1 MQAAPQNNNIFDP
14 VHDAHSIEQVAF
26 VVQFDRFLEDEVFKA
41 IVEDSS
47 KFEQQLPAKSM
58 IQNFAIAF
66 GSPNTP
72 PPNLHGAVSYRK
84 FAANGTLDTELRVE
98 RNSFT
103 YVTTSYTRWNPSWLK
118 AKEYLEA
125 LLVEYIKH
133 ARVST
138 ISLSYTDKYIWRGTD
153 NEFRPN
159 LLIDETS
166 NFVSHNI
173 FNIEDF
179 WHSHTGAFYKVSPYV
194 KRLLNFNVD
203 ALEEPIQGK
212 MTKVVALTTVL
223 TDMLDQPGYEAL
235 GSGANLVAVFNDSM
249 QSMHNF
255 SKDILKGTLTTEVQR
270 RIGLL

>member
-14 VHDAHSIEQVAF
+14 VHEAHSIEQVAF
-26 VVQFDRFLEDEVFKA
+26 VLQFDRFLEDDAFKA
-41 IVEDSS
+41 IVEESS
-47 KFEQQLPAKSM
+47 KFEKQLPAKSM

-66 GSPNTP
+66 GTPNSP
-72 PPNLHGAVSYRK
+72 PPNVHGAVSYRK
-84 FAANGTLDTELRVE
+84 FATNGTLDTELRVE
-98 RNSFT
+98 RNGFT
-103 YVTTSYTRWNPSWLK
+103 YVTTSYTRWNPTWQK

-125 LLVEYIKH
+125 LLIQYIKH

-159 LLIDETS
+159 LLIDEAS
-166 NFVSHNI
+166 KFVSHNI
-173 FNIEDF
+173 FSMEDF
-179 WHSHTGAFYKVSPYV
+179 WHSHTGAFYKVSPHV

-212 MTKVVALTTVL
+212 MNKVISLTTVL
-223 TDMLDQPGYEAL
+223 TDMLDQPGYESL
-235 GSGANLVAVFNDSM
+235 DSRANLVDVFNESM

-255 SKDILKGTLTTEVQR
+255 SKEILKSTLATEVQK